1 MLFLERLSVNIPF
14 VCFVTQRPTLHCSR
28 SGRTLWNGAGFALCY
43 ILSFAKH
50 YSEMDSWAFS
60 CFMGQKLLQ
69 GLVQCFAQVTT
80 DYFCKVVLLL
90 FITGD
95 LLLFSLLVGEAVF
108 PSSCNAGKFLEGIL
122 LKINQFQ

>member
-1 MLFLERLSVNIPF
+1 MSIQLFHGTE
-14 VCFVTQRPTLHCSR
+14 T
-28 SGRTLWNGAGFALCY
+28 FA
-43 ILSFAKH
+43 
-50 YSEMDSWAFS
+50 
-60 CFMGQKLLQ
+60 

-108 PSSCNAGKFLEGIL
+108 PSSCNAGKFLAGIL